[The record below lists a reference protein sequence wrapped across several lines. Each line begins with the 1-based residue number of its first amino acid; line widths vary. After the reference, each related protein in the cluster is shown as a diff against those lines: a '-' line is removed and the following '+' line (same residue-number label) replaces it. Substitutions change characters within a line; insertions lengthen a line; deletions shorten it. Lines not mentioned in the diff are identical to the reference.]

1 MLEEIAKMLGEE
13 SIKIAEREISRF
25 KTDFPECEIDQDTKV
40 HLIQMVNSQ
49 LTFKI
54 NELRLKDDTSPEEQF
69 EAWLSGGIDE
79 AIGKSCYHY
88 LDDERK
94 KKISDED
101 ENLSFLERYL
111 RDHKRGRK

>member
-1 MLEEIAKMLGEE
+1 MLEEIAKMIGEE
-13 SIKIAEREISRF
+13 SIKLAEQEISRF
-25 KTDFPECEIDQDTKV
+25 KADYPECEVDQETKV

-54 NELRLKDDTSPEEQF
+54 NELKIKEDISAEDQF
-69 EAWLSGGIDE
+69 DQWLSAGVEDS
-79 AIGKSCYHY
+79 IGKSCYHY

-94 KKISDED
+94 KRIKDDD

-111 RDHKRGRK
+111 RDHKRGIK